1 MIAGTGSAARLQCEN
16 GESHRSGGWGHMIG
30 DEGSAFWVSRR
41 AVKLYYRL
49 HEGVTKPSD
58 VGLNTDRVSQ
68 EIKEHFGISKEGDIL
83 PHLYSNFK
91 KAEFAG
97 LCVRIA
103 RAAREGDPLCKH
115 VFSKVGPALARMII
129 ALVPHMDASA
139 RDPVT
144 GTVTVTVVGSVWKSF
159 DLFKDTFV
167 ETLRSGSGQPS
178 SAITSITLQTLSERS
193 HIGAAV
199 WAAKCHSLPLVV
211 DFSSMVR
218 VMHRLD
224 LHVNKKYC

>member
-1 MIAGTGSAARLQCEN
+1 
-16 GESHRSGGWGHMIG
+16 MIG

-58 VGLNTDRVSQ
+58 AGLSTERVAR
-68 EIKEHFGISKEGDIL
+68 EIKEHFGIAKEGDIL

-91 KAEFAG
+91 KSEFAG

-103 RAAREGDPLCKH
+103 GAAREGDPLCKH

-139 RDPVT
+139 RDPAT
-144 GTVTVTVVGSVWKSF
+144 GKVTVTVVGSVWKSF
-159 DLFKDTFV
+159 DLFKDTFI
-167 ETLRSGSGQPS
+167 ETLRTGSGQPS
-178 SAITSITLQTLSERS
+178 SAVTAITLQILNERS
-193 HIGAAV
+193 HVGAAV
-199 WAAKCHSLPLVV
+199 WAAKCHGLQLQV
-211 DFSSMVR
+211 DHSTITQV
-218 VMHRLD
+218 
-224 LHVNKKYC
+224 LHDIKG